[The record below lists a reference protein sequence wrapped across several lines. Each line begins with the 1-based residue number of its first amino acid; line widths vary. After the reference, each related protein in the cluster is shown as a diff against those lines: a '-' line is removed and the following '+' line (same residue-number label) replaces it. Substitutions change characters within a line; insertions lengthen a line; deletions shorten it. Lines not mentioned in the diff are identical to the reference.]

1 MRHLQQGGGSSRSD
15 FSVILKLRESSLP
28 ALITSAHRG
37 LDEPH
42 EGDPVLG
49 LGAGRGAV
57 RGVVVRPGEQG
68 SIVRGI
74 TTKRLQN
81 LQNDWNFHLI
91 FIGRKY
97 SCWHD
102 DEEEHTE

>member
-1 MRHLQQGGGSSRSD
+1 MKGRQRK
-15 FSVILKLRESSLP
+15 ILINITKVLLP
-28 ALITSAHRG
+28 AIFTFTSAHRG
-37 LDEPH
+37 LDKPH

-97 SCWHD
+97 SC
-102 DEEEHTE
+102 

>member
-1 MRHLQQGGGSSRSD
+1 MGTPTQNSIKHCEGS
-15 FSVILKLRESSLP
+15 LA

-57 RGVVVRPGEQG
+57 GKVVVRPGR
-68 SIVRGI
+68 S
-74 TTKRLQN
+74 N
-81 LQNDWNFHLI
+81 
-91 FIGRKY
+91 RKEK
-97 SCWHD
+97 S
-102 DEEEHTE
+102 